1 MKKKSRFLINIALLA
16 LSLCI
21 MVYGVYS
28 AKQATL
34 NVTGTIGFTA
44 HNLNVKIGAVTIE
57 NAIDANGAA
66 VATSLSGYSDSS
78 SSQKPLADIPVGA
91 LYFDDLTKS
100 TATADNV
107 SDIVIKVKLF
117 NYSQFKVGATTQPTF
132 TQLKNTSS
140 TNIANV
146 TYKVESTGTM
156 TASSNGTAV
165 GGNCTITITLH
176 LGSTTSNLSLNS
188 FKVSVDLS
196 KVA

>member
-34 NVTGTIGFTA
+34 NVFGTIGFTA
-44 HNLNVKIGAVTIE
+44 HNLSVKIGAVTIE
-57 NAIDANGAA
+57 HAIDANGAA

-78 SSQKPLADIPVGA
+78 KKELADINVGA

-107 SDIVIKVKLF
+107 SDIVIKVNLF
-117 NYSQFKVGATTQPTF
+117 NYSQFKVGAATTQTTF
-132 TQLKNTSS
+132 TQLKNTSN
-140 TNIANV
+140 TDIANV
-146 TYKVESTGTM
+146 TYKVESTGVM
-156 TASSNGTAV
+156 TASSNGTAE

-188 FKVSVDLS
+188 FKVPVTLS